1 MTPGARIAAAI
12 EILDS
17 IQSGQPAELALTRWA
32 RSSRFAG
39 SGDRAAIRDHVY
51 DVLRNTRSD
60 ACLGGGDTGRSLLIG
75 RLRAEGADISELF
88 NGVGHAPE
96 PLSPTEL
103 SAGESPQARE
113 DIWNLPGW
121 LADAFTQSLGE
132 RAQATAQALTLR
144 APVTLRVNT
153 NKTNLSEALARLQD
167 EGIET
172 TENPRAETA
181 LTITRGPRRL
191 RNSSSYLN
199 GLVELQDGSSQAAV
213 AGVKGAGTALDYCAG
228 GGGKALALA
237 ASGWRV
243 TAHDIDAN
251 RMRDLPARALRG
263 NHEIALCAPED
274 IDHARTFD
282 LVFCDAPC
290 SGSGTWRRAPEAKW
304 ALTPEK
310 LQDLMGMQAQVL
322 DAAQDHVAPDG
333 QLIYATCSVLNE
345 ENEGQVDAF
354 LGRFPQ
360 WQVTH
365 LQRWDVDDWGDGFF
379 VAHLVRH

>member
-17 IQSGQPAELALTRWA
+17 IQGGQPAEQALTRWA

-39 SGDRAAIRDHVY
+39 SGDRAAIRDHVF
-51 DVLRNTRSD
+51 DVLRNRCSD
-60 ACLGGGDTGRSLLIG
+60 ACRGGGETGRSLMIG
-75 RLRAEGADISELF
+75 RVRAEGTDMTELF

-96 PLSPTEL
+96 PLSAAEQ
-103 SAGESPQARE
+103 SVGEPPQAKE
-113 DIWNLPGW
+113 DTWNVPNW

-132 RAQATAQALTLR
+132 RAEATAQALTLR

-153 NKTNLSEALARLQD
+153 SKTNLSDARARLLD

-172 TENPRAETA
+172 KENSRAETA
-181 LTITRGPRRL
+181 LTITKGPRRL

-199 GLVELQDGSSQAAV
+199 GLVELQDGSSQAAI
-213 AGVKGAGTALDYCAG
+213 AGVQGTGTALDFCAG

-243 TAHDIDAN
+243 TAHDMDAN
-251 RMRDLPARALRG
+251 RMGDIPARALRG
-263 NHEIALCAPED
+263 GHEVAICPPED
-274 IDHARTFD
+274 IGRAGAFD

-304 ALTPEK
+304 TLTPAK
-310 LQDLMGMQAQVL
+310 LQDLIKMQAQVL
-322 DAAQDHVAPDG
+322 DAAQDHVAPNG
-333 QLIYATCSVLNE
+333 QMVYATCSVLNE
-345 ENEGQVDAF
+345 ENEGQIDAF
-354 LGRFPQ
+354 LARCPD

-365 LQRWDVDDWGDGFF
+365 MQRWDVDEWGDGFF
-379 VAHLVRH
+379 VAHLARH